1 MKNSPFIVFSFI
13 FFSFFSEDNFSQ
25 NWTWD
30 GEGPGIGSDAGNT
43 KRIYYDSLENTT
55 YMCGWFK
62 YFDGKEVNGVCK
74 YDGANIYSL
83 DTGGDNCGNIGCS
96 GVGLRAIARYK
107 GKLYFGFSEPSIS
120 GVPANGIATWD
131 GTTWEPVG
139 DGLTRFNGNHGSA
152 MEMAVYKDELY
163 VFGYFQKAG
172 NDTTYYMAKWDG
184 ENWHKVEH
192 PYYHSTNNGPHFHG
206 AIVFEDKLYVTGN
219 FFLNSSGSISA
230 VDVARYDGETWE
242 TVGGGIKGGIDNG
255 EGFVIYKN
263 ELYLYG
269 TFRKTAG
276 NAANKIMKLQNDQ
289 WVEVG
294 GSLPHPGYKV
304 HDALVFNDK
313 LYIVGYFFEVGHG
326 VPANNIAMW
335 DGEKWCGLGSTFD
348 NSIVAIGHF
357 QDELLIAGGFG
368 IIDGDTI
375 HRFAKWTGG
384 DFIDTCG
391 LPVASSYLP
400 EKQNHFS
407 LHPNPAH
414 TTLHITAT
422 LPPGGPANP
431 ALTAR
436 NLLGQLLL
444 RRELPAA
451 GGVVR
456 DTVDVSGWPPGVYF
470 ITLEAGGQV
479 VTERVVVH

>member
-1 MKNSPFIVFSFI
+1 M
-13 FFSFFSEDNFSQ
+13 
-25 NWTWD
+25 
-30 GEGPGIGSDAGNT
+30 
-43 KRIYYDSLENTT
+43 
-55 YMCGWFK
+55 
-62 YFDGKEVNGVCK
+62 YFDEILVKGICK
-74 YDGANIYSL
+74 YDGENINPI
-83 DTGGDNCGNIGCS
+83 GGGYDGCGNIACPNG
-96 GVGLRAIARYK
+96 GEAIIRYK
-107 GKLYFGFSEPSIS
+107 GKLYVGHPDASIG
-120 GVPANGIATWD
+120 GVTSNGIATWD
-131 GTTWEPVG
+131 GEVFNPVG
-139 DGLTRFNGNHGSA
+139 NGVTYLDGKHGGA
-152 MEMAVYKDELY
+152 LRMAVYKDELY

-172 NDTTYYMAKWDG
+172 NDTTYNMAKWDG

-192 PYYHSTNNGPHFHG
+192 PYYYSANNSPQFAG
-206 AIVFEDKLYVTGN
+206 AIVFQDKLYVTGN

-255 EGFVIYKN
+255 EGFVIYKK

-269 TFRKTAG
+269 SFRKTAG

-313 LYIVGYFFEVGHG
+313 LYIVGYFFEVGYG

-348 NSIVAIGHF
+348 NALVAIGHY

-384 DFIDTCG
+384 DYIDTCG
-391 LPVASSYLP
+391 LPVATSSLP
-400 EKQNHFS
+400 ERQSH
-407 LHPNPAH
+407 LMLYPNPAH
-414 TTLHITAT
+414 SSLTLTAHLHAGLHET
-422 LPPGGPANP
+422 LT
-431 ALTAR
+431 LTAR
-436 NLLGQLLL
+436 NLLGQPVWREALLA
-444 RRELPAA
+444 P
-451 GGVVR
+451 GGEIR
-456 DTVDVSGWPPGVYF
+456 QTVDVNTWPPGVYF

-479 VTERVVVH
+479 VTGKVVVQ